1 MSFAVLRIFL
11 FAGLFFSAAIA
22 QANVVADQLAR
33 AGANDLALNKLEQSL
48 QGLTVD
54 SQAWLALKRKQVAVM
69 KTRGL
74 YQELSALLL
83 SDIAASTD
91 DSNRRWLQ
99 NQLIEAYLEAGD
111 PIKAMTQIR
120 TALWQNANS
129 YELAVLDAIANW
141 RRQLVEARVLAE
153 QFDLA
158 ADTLARY
165 ENDYQIE
172 SDVSAL
178 RPGIQRWPW
187 QYKPRFN
194 QELKRSRARLFLESR
209 EFGIAADLLKD
220 DEHPSVQH
228 VRLLSLLHTSR
239 MPASEVYQRAITMAA
254 DKSLGLP
261 ARKSAWVLAAEAAR
275 SEGQFEQGIQAIKN
289 AMITAPELPYSE
301 SLLALDE
308 SSSWFYLETVGVMLL
323 QRSFEGESVASAFAR
338 LNAGASVAGD
348 HGPEQRQAMLVEL
361 YRRSDSPQQ
370 KSQLLSALI
379 NAEADDN
386 VRRQL
391 LPRWLLNNDYVDAA
405 MLSPALRYQ
414 IAELALEAGDIP
426 LAAELMQQLD
436 AAPVNVPAVEWQLR
450 RARVLVLAAK
460 AEQGVAVL
468 HYLLDGTYGELP
480 QIDRFLQAVFDVQ
493 AVGENQAAIALFSRL
508 LGGDVDERQRREIH
522 YWLADAAK
530 AAENYSLA
538 AEHYLLSAG
547 EKDNSWDPWGVS
559 ARRQAADAL
568 KAGGLLQDAV
578 NVYQRLLDRS
588 QDRTERAVLRTNIQR
603 LKAQL

>member
-1 MSFAVLRIFL
+1 VLRVFL
-11 FAGLFFSAAIA
+11 FALFCFVSSLA
-22 QANVVADQLAR
+22 QANAVAEQLAR
-33 AGANDLALNKLEQSL
+33 AGANDLALQKLEQSL
-48 QGLTVD
+48 LGLAVD
-54 SQAWLALKRKQVAVM
+54 SQAWLTLKRKQVAVM

-74 YQELSALLL
+74 YRELSSLLAA
-83 SDIAASTD
+83 DIEASVEG
-91 DSNRRWLQ
+91 SNRRWLQ
-99 NQLIEAYLEAGD
+99 NQQIEAFLEAGD
-111 PIKAMTQIR
+111 PVKAMTAIR
-120 TALWQNANS
+120 KALWNNANS
-129 YELAVLDAIANW
+129 YDPEVLDAIANW
-141 RRQLVEARVLAE
+141 RRQLVEARVLAA

-172 SDVSAL
+172 SDVAAL

-187 QYKPRFN
+187 RYKPRFN

-220 DEHPSVQH
+220 DEHPQVQH
-228 VRLLSLLHTSR
+228 VRLLSLLHTNR
-239 MPASEVYQRAITMAA
+239 MTAAEVYKRALEMAQ

-275 SEGQFEQGIQAIKN
+275 SEGLFENGIEAIKQ

-301 SLLALDE
+301 SLLSMDE
-308 SSSWFYLETVGVMLL
+308 SLSWFYLETIGVMLL
-323 QRSFEGESVASAFAR
+323 QRRFEGQPIGAVAQNLSLSGLSA
-338 LNAGASVAGD
+338 
-348 HGPEQRQAMLVEL
+348 PQQQAVMVEL
-361 YRRSDSPQQ
+361 YRRSESAEQ
-370 KSQLLSALI
+370 KADLLGRIIEVEPDA
-379 NAEADDN
+379 N

-391 LPRWLLNNDYVDAA
+391 LPRWLLNNDYVDEAA
-405 MLSPALRYQ
+405 LSPALRYQ

-436 AAPVNVPAVEWQLR
+436 AAPTEVSAVEWQLR

-460 AEQGVAVL
+460 AEQGVLVL
-468 HYLLDGTYGELP
+468 HSLLDGNYGGAP
-480 QIDRFLQAVFDVQ
+480 QLDRFLQAVFDVQ
-493 AVGENQAAIALFSRL
+493 AVGENKAAIALFQRL
-508 LGGDVDERQRREIH
+508 LSSDIDQRQRREIH

-530 AAENYSLA
+530 ADENYSLA